1 MFIAAQKL
9 EENIAEYILYMWQL
23 EDFFRGCK
31 LDINCVQEKLIDSAN
46 LDDDEKKQAR
56 KWYADFIATMKLEGK
71 EESGH
76 VSELNEIIVELS
88 YLHST
93 LINLLGDENY
103 KNFYKAAIPYLNEF
117 KSKAQIADKADV
129 EVALQALYSK
139 LLLKLNQQNITDSS
153 EEAFTAFAKMIG
165 YLSAK
170 YKQMKAGELV

>member
-23 EDFFRGCK
+23 EDFFRGCG
-31 LDINCVQEKLIDSAN
+31 LDINCVQQRLVESAN
-46 LDDDEKKQAR
+46 LDDEEKKQAR
-56 KWYADFIATMKLEGK
+56 TWYADFIATMKLEGK
-71 EESGH
+71 EQAGH
-76 VSELNEIIVELS
+76 ISELNEIVVELS

-103 KNFYKAAIPYLNEF
+103 KNLYKVAIPYLNEF

-139 LLLKLNQQNITDSS
+139 LLLKLNQQDISESS
-153 EEAFTAFAKMIG
+153 EEAFKTFAKMIG

-170 YKQMKAGELV
+170 YKQMKAGELA